1 LLTSPLEQPTHAPV
15 LQLVLPQV
23 SPCPRRG
30 SSTPLISSRDVWL
43 RELISNSNDALEK
56 FRLTSLTKK
65 GFGNDDPLNI
75 TIKAVEDEDREGG
88 RIIITGRFRCNKV
101 QHKSSLRTDTGIGM
115 SKDELA
121 ANLGTLAKSGTT
133 EFLNRVENADTT
145 SGTGNLIGAFGVGF
159 YSSFLV
165 ADHVYVA
172 SRPPRSKENPEP
184 EQWVFSSSAD
194 ESSFEIYPDPRGATL
209 GQGTEIT
216 LVLKPDATEYLSTG
230 KLTGLM

>member
-1 LLTSPLEQPTHAPV
+1 M
-15 LQLVLPQV
+15 
-23 SPCPRRG
+23 
-30 SSTPLISSRDVWL
+30 
-43 RELISNSNDALEK
+43 ISNSNDALEK

-75 TIKAVEDEDREGG
+75 TVKAVKDEDGEGG
-88 RIIITGRFRCNKV
+88 KIIITGRSRCDKV
-101 QHKSSLRTDTGIGM
+101 AAYSSLWTDTGIGM

-133 EFLNRVENADTT
+133 EFLNRAEGADTT
-145 SGTGNLIGAFGVGF
+145 TGTGNLIGAFGVGF

-165 ADHVYVA
+165 ADRVYVA
-172 SRPPRSKENPEP
+172 SRPPRSQENPEP

-194 ESSFEIYPDPRGATL
+194 ESSFDIYPDPRGATL

-216 LVLKPDATEYLSTG
+216 LVLKPDAVEYLSTIR
-230 KLTGLM
+230 LTNLM